1 MVKKIFNLKRY
12 LVIAILCCTATG
24 LGGPAGYAGGIL
36 EELDL
41 DVEISGTLDF
51 YSDYLWRGFFLD
63 RDPVIQPG
71 IYISAYGVTFSF
83 WSSWDTDN
91 NQGAQSDEIDYV
103 IDYTAELNDLL
114 SVSLGHTYYDFP
126 ATNAYSR
133 EFYVGLGLSE
143 IPGVGLPIETSLT
156 YYRDYG
162 DQNNGGGLGTYV
174 SLDMAYSMM
183 LAEELGIS
191 LDFGYHC
198 GYNRKLFIAGNSG
211 YDMGFSVALTLPLTD
226 NLTMRPS
233 INYSLPLDDLEDTN
247 DGNQPERF
255 YTGIGFSY
263 AF

>member
-1 MVKKIFNLKRY
+1 MVNAIVNLKRH
-12 LVIAILCCTATG
+12 LVIAILCCMATV
-24 LGGPAGYAGGIL
+24 LGGASGYADGIL

-41 DVEISGTLDF
+41 DLEISGTLDF
-51 YSDYLWRGFFLD
+51 YSDYVWRGFLLD

-71 IYISAYGVTFSF
+71 IDISAYGFTFSF

-103 IDYTAELNDLL
+103 IDYTAELNNLL

-126 ATNAYSR
+126 AANSYSR
-133 EFYVGLGLSE
+133 EFYVGLGLSR
-143 IPGVGLPIETSLT
+143 IPGLDLPVETSLT

-162 DQNNGGGLGTYV
+162 DPNNGGGLGTYV
-174 SLDMAYSMM
+174 SLDMTYSLM

-191 LDFGYHC
+191 LNLGYHY

-226 NLTMRPS
+226 NLTMSPS

-255 YTGIGFSY
+255 YTGISFAY

>member
-1 MVKKIFNLKRY
+1 MAKTLTNFRRY
-12 LVIAILCCTATG
+12 LAIGILCCTAT
-24 LGGPAGYAGGIL
+24 AFANVTAYAGGIL
-36 EELDL
+36 DELNL
-41 DVEISGTLDF
+41 DVEISGSLDF
-51 YSDYLWRGFFLD
+51 YSDYLWRGFLLD

-71 IYISAYGVTFSF
+71 IDISAYGFTFSF

-103 IDYTAELNDLL
+103 IDYTAEINDLL

-126 ATNAYSR
+126 ALNAYSK
-133 EFYVGLGLSE
+133 EFYVGLGLSN
-143 IPGVGLPIETSLT
+143 IPGLDLPVETSLT

-183 LAEELGIS
+183 LAEKLGIS

-211 YDMGFSVALTLPLTD
+211 YDMGFSLGLTLPLTE
-226 NLTMRPS
+226 NLTMSPS
-233 INYSLPLDDLEDTN
+233 LNYSLPLDDLEDTN

-255 YTGIGFSY
+255 YTGVSFAY